1 VGFQLGRAIGKVASS
16 AISAATRGLVRPNFG
31 KPSAAR
37 PPAMQKPSIIAT
49 VPDSIVTTTRAGAF
63 AGPVGLGT
71 QRREV
76 QYFGPNPI
84 VQPDLT
90 GGGFGGGAAGCPSG
104 FRLNKSTY
112 VTRGGGT
119 SRWPAGLQVHERGTE
134 CVRRRKMNPGNGR
147 AATHAVRRLVA
158 FYRLSNRVAK
168 QLRRAAAKAHIGGR
182 RGQRRL
188 PSGRGSVEVV
198 NVE

>member
-1 VGFQLGRAIGKVASS
+1 VGFQLGRALGKLAGS
-16 AISAATRGLVRPNFG
+16 AIRTATHGLVRPSFN
-31 KPSAAR
+31 KPSAR
-37 PPAMQKPSIIAT
+37 PGTPSIIAT
-49 VPDSIVTTTRAGAF
+49 VPDSIVTTTQSGAF
-63 AGPVGLGT
+63 AGSVGLGT
-71 QRREV
+71 KTRQV
-76 QYFGPNPI
+76 QYISSYP
-84 VQPDLT
+84 V
-90 GGGFGGGAAGCPSG
+90 GGGANGGGGTLDGGMGGAGCPTG
-104 FRLNKSTY
+104 FRLNKSAY

-119 SRWPAGLQVHERGTE
+119 SRWPGGLQLHEKGST
-134 CVRRRKMNPGNGR
+134 CVRRRKMNAGNGR

-168 QLRRAAAKAHIGGR
+168 QLRKAASKAHLGGR